1 MREELDAFQAEVGAL
16 RELKEREDEVYREEI
31 RRLRRRVAEL
41 EAGGVSGDEVLQENG
56 DGDGD
61 EEEEREREGKFQ
73 LLIDPPSV

>member
-16 RELKEREDEVYREEI
+16 RELKEREDEVFREEI
-31 RRLRRRVAEL
+31 KRLRRRVAEL
-41 EAGGVSGDEVLQENG
+41 EAGEASDKLPQE
-56 DGDGD
+56 GD